1 MAIFGAPQPL
11 ADHRERAVRAALE
24 MVDLVNGFNRE
35 QVLRSRMEI
44 RIGIG
49 IASGPVVAGFMGT
62 QQRVTYTCVGDTANL
77 AAHLEAHTKVVGQ
90 PILIDENTRNGL
102 GEGIRVESHGAAQ
115 FKTRSQTAQ
124 IYSVPS
130 AQP

>member
-1 MAIFGAPQPL
+1 QPL
-11 ADHRERAVRAALE
+11 VDHRERAVRAALE

-35 QVLRSRMEI
+35 QVLRGRMEI
-44 RIGIG
+44 RVGIG

-77 AAHLEAHTKVVGQ
+77 AAHLEAHTKVVGH

-102 GEGIRVESHGAAQ
+102 ADGIRVESHGAAQ
-115 FKTRSQTAQ
+115 FKTRSQTALV
-124 IYSVPS
+124 YSVP
-130 AQP
+130 APQP